1 MGQPEHE
8 PPCLQAGL
16 FPFDVVIHTVDSATA
31 LGYSLNTSDVSLG
44 MQSLYSKARSVI
56 VGCLHVPLLP
66 ACLHP
71 PVHPHPPCSHHQPLR
86 RLPPAAALDPA
97 CRPVWVQLCLAV
109 WAPAAP
115 WRHAPRLPL
124 HHSLQLE
131 CLHPSSEQLLTT
143 QVCTDTHTQTHKI
156 TLTPRLMES

>member
-1 MGQPEHE
+1 MEQPEHE

-44 MQSLYSKARSVI
+44 MQSLYSKAQSVI

-66 ACLHP
+66 VCLHP

-97 CRPVWVQLCLAV
+97 CRPGPCVLPCLSSVVSCCLGPSYSLRACSMSAS
-109 WAPAAP
+109 AP
-115 WRHAPRLPL
+115 
-124 HHSLQLE
+124 
-131 CLHPSSEQLLTT
+131 
-143 QVCTDTHTQTHKI
+143 
-156 TLTPRLMES
+156 LTPAGMSSPLF